1 MAGLRAYN
9 YFCTAFVSILDKKK
23 RGYMEKF
30 TYGFIFDE
38 FDVDLAGLFTVT
50 CWFGQTSKINKNTT
64 QLSLNLDFRQ
74 FTPIPTVFSRLNYSD
89 NYLQV
94 TISDGTFWWISSVVY
109 CSELQLL
116 ICFDRRARHRLVQAG
131 NSWHLSYSVF
141 QLVFKWFAVFAIW
154 QLR

>member
-30 TYGFIFDE
+30 TYGFILDE

-74 FTPIPTVFSRLNYSD
+74 FTPIPTVFPLSIIPTITFKSQFLTGLFGEFRQCCLLFRTAVADLFRQARSASTGTGRQQLTSQLLSFSVG
-89 NYLQV
+89 LQV
-94 TISDGTFWWISSVVY
+94 I
-109 CSELQLL
+109 CSLCNL
-116 ICFDRRARHRLVQAG
+116 AT
-131 NSWHLSYSVF
+131 
-141 QLVFKWFAVFAIW
+141 
-154 QLR
+154 

>member
-50 CWFGQTSKINKNTT
+50 CWFGQTSKINKKHNST
-64 QLSLNLDFRQ
+64 QFELRFSSVYSNSNGFFPSQLFRQ
-74 FTPIPTVFSRLNYSD
+74 LPSSHN
-89 NYLQV
+89 
-94 TISDGTFWWISSVVY
+94 FWRDFLVNFVSVY